1 MYKVGDLFVLK
12 EGGQTLKIKAITND
26 RSKVRTFRAIKG
38 TMWIPTSLIREAT
51 IEEKVVFKKGMKE
64 LRNVRSI

>member
-12 EGGQTLKIKAITND
+12 EGGQALKVKSVTND
-26 RSKVRTFRAIKG
+26 VTKIRTFRAVKG
-38 TMWIPTSLIREAT
+38 MMWIPVAIIRPAT
-51 IEEKVVFKKGMKE
+51 AEEKVVFKKGMKE

>member
-26 RSKVRTFRAIKG
+26 RSKVRTFRAING
-38 TMWIPTSLIREAT
+38 MMWIPTSLIREAT
-51 IEEKVVFKKGMKE
+51 IEEQLDFRKAMKE
-64 LRNVRSI
+64 IRNVQRV